1 MSLSVC
7 AAVLLVLI
15 VCGLIASESVV
26 DVVYYKSRVEN
37 VPVYMWIYNKFAARD
52 LAIRKRR
59 SIDYDDDEDDDDEA
73 KEGGIN

>member
-15 VCGLIASESVV
+15 VSGLIASEIVV

-59 SIDYDDDEDDDDEA
+59 SIDYDYDDEA
-73 KEGGIN
+73 EKGGIN